1 MQNNYWAILVKV
13 HFWFKIHSW
22 PAIMV
27 RILNFRFN
35 ANIVF
40 PCCIWPG
47 PVRQKRHCPT
57 LVSARCSINVLWISN
72 IVTTLGQYLALFGY
86 PGISRGSAT
95 PDIRFSLIL
104 TPFLDGTGTFC
115 PSPSAPALLSQTF
128 CPSPSVPDVLS
139 RLSVPGQ
146 NVLAWDRKASPYQAF
161 CPTFL
166 SRDRKAYL
174 CFNTR
179 SLMDIGWEIPADW

>member
-115 PSPSAPALLSQTF
+115 PSPSAPALLSQTV

-139 RLSVPGQ
+139 QPFCPRRSVPPFCPGTKRLGLGQKGISVSGVLSHLFVPGQ
-146 NVLAWDRKASPYQAF
+146 K
-161 CPTFL
+161 
-166 SRDRKAYL
+166 
-174 CFNTR
+174 
-179 SLMDIGWEIPADW
+179 GIPLF

>member
-139 RLSVPGQ
+139 QPFCPRRSVPPFCPGTKRLGLGQKGISVSGVLSHLFVPGQ
-146 NVLAWDRKASPYQAF
+146 K
-161 CPTFL
+161 
-166 SRDRKAYL
+166 
-174 CFNTR
+174 
-179 SLMDIGWEIPADW
+179 GIPLF

>member
-166 SRDRKAYL
+166 SRDRKTCL
-174 CFNTR
+174 CFHTR
-179 SLMDIGWEIPADW
+179 SLMDID